1 MPPCILVVE
10 DEHGIRELVSE
21 IVRHYGFRVLVATD
35 GVQAIS
41 TAQNEHPAL
50 VILDILMPGMDGIEV
65 CRTIKQGSTTNQ
77 IKVIMLTALNDTTT
91 RERAYEAGANGYMSK
106 PFTGR
111 DLLEMI
117 EDVLVAATE

>member
-1 MPPCILVVE
+1 M
-10 DEHGIRELVSE
+10 
-21 IVRHYGFRVLVATD
+21 LVATD

-77 IKVIMLTALNDTTT
+77 IKVIMLTVLNDRTT